1 MSALPEV
8 IPFALPKKPRVKLKE
23 PPPDQ
28 RRLAVLPIRAGKD
41 QRLHGS
47 TLRTLIVLCSYCNR
61 AGLTWVSQAKLG
73 EDLGVTRQAVQ
84 KQLALLVKLEYVQ
97 VVKKG
102 YRGIYSNTLRVMF
115 DDSVDIDT
123 AIAITSAQEDNR
135 PPTMPIE
142 DDRPDPAGQRKIA
155 SLIAKA
161 FKQPSTRS
169 KTMPKSGET
178 RTVREMKQAIQKAQ
192 SKHIKPVDKP
202 VDNYQPK
209 GSHKQP
215 PEVAY
220 AEVANEHS
228 QCNLEPF
235 STQPPEVAPTGK
247 ERIKRVSKE
256 DLYKRSL
263 GCLCNLE
270 VDALMSSGLTVEQI
284 ADSLDTLLPLYA
296 AEGITP
302 TSAVLAA
309 GIRQLQ
315 ADAR

>member
-1 MSALPEV
+1 MSALPDTV
-8 IPFALPKKPRVKLKE
+8 VPFTIPKKPKVKQQQ

-41 QRLHGS
+41 QRLHGG

-61 AGLTWVSQAKLG
+61 AGLTWVSQAKLAQ
-73 EDLGVTRQAVQ
+73 DLGVTRQAIG

-97 VVKKG
+97 IVKKG
-102 YRGIYSNTLRVMF
+102 FRGVYSNTLRVIY
-115 DDSVDIDT
+115 DDSVDTDT

-155 SLIAKA
+155 SLLAQA
-161 FKQPSTRS
+161 FKSPPTRS

-178 RTVREMKQAIQKAQ
+178 RTVREMKEAIQKAQ
-192 SKHIKPVDKP
+192 SR
-202 VDNYQPK
+202 

-215 PEVAY
+215 PEVAN
-220 AEVANEHS
+220 AEVKNELS
-228 QCNLEPF
+228 IGNLEAQIR
-235 STQPPEVAPTGK
+235 QPPEVAPTGK

-256 DLYKRSL
+256 DSFKRSL
-263 GCLCNLE
+263 DCLGNLE
-270 VDALMSSGLTVEQI
+270 VDELIADGLTAEQI
-284 ADSLDTLLPLYA
+284 ASSLDTLLPLYR
-296 AEGITP
+296 AEGIEP
-302 TSAVLAA
+302 TSSVLAD

>member
-1 MSALPEV
+1 MSALPDTV
-8 IPFALPKKPRVKLKE
+8 VPFVLPKKPKVKQKE
-23 PPPDQ
+23 SPPDQ

-61 AGLTWVSQAKLG
+61 AGLTWVSQAKLAQ
-73 EDLGVTRQAVQ
+73 DLGVTRQAIG

-102 YRGIYSNTLRVMF
+102 FRGVYSNTLRVIY
-115 DDSVDIDT
+115 DDSVDTDT

-155 SLIAKA
+155 SLLAQA
-161 FKQPSTRS
+161 FKSPPTRS

-178 RTVREMKQAIQKAQ
+178 RTVREMKEAIQKAQ
-192 SKHIKPVDKP
+192 SK
-202 VDNYQPK
+202 Y
-209 GSHKQP
+209 SHKQP
-215 PEVAY
+215 PEVANV
-220 AEVANEHS
+220 EVKNELS
-228 QCNLEPF
+228 IGNLEAQIR
-235 STQPPEVAPTGK
+235 QPPEVAPTGK

-256 DLYKRSL
+256 DSFKRSL
-263 GCLCNLE
+263 DCLGNLE
-270 VDALMSSGLTVEQI
+270 IDELIADGLTAEQI
-284 ADSLDTLLPLYA
+284 ASSLDTLLPLYR
-296 AEGITP
+296 AEGIEP
-302 TSAVLAA
+302 TSSVLAD

>member
-1 MSALPEV
+1 MEGITVSALPEV
-8 IPFALPKKPRVKLKE
+8 IPFTLPKKPRIKE
-23 PPPDQ
+23 KDAPPDQ

-61 AGLTWVSQAKLG
+61 AGITWVSQAKLG
-73 EDLGVTRQAVQ
+73 EDLGVTRQAIQ

-102 YRGIYSNTLRVMF
+102 YRGVYSNTLRVIY

-155 SLIAKA
+155 SLIAQA
-161 FKQPSTRS
+161 FKQPPTRS

-178 RTVREMKQAIQKAQ
+178 RTVREMKEAIQKAQ
-192 SKHIKPVDKP
+192 SKR
-202 VDNYQPK
+202 
-209 GSHKQP
+209 SHKQP
-215 PEVAY
+215 PEVAS
-220 AEVANEHS
+220 AEVANEPS
-228 QCNLEPF
+228 ISNLEA
-235 STQPPEVAPTGK
+235 SSKQPPEVAPTGK

-256 DLYKRSL
+256 DLFKRSL
-263 GCLCNLE
+263 DCLCNLE
-270 VDALMSSGLTVEQI
+270 VDELIAGGLTVEQI

-296 AEGITP
+296 AEGIKP
-302 TSAVLAA
+302 TGAVLVE